1 MPTTTNRRGR
11 RFGGVRTLVGGLVI
25 LLGVVLLA
33 DTTGTVEMDGSAV
46 FVAGLLVLYG
56 AYRLVSSGLRRVFW
70 PALFVLVG
78 VLWLAVELTAFTES
92 EAWALWPVV
101 VVLFG
106 LSMLLRRRGSRVVV
120 HAGTEPTGR
129 GLDDDDALAVFG
141 TRRVDLRGVD
151 APDRIEPV
159 AVFGTVELLVPE
171 GWTVDSRTTA
181 VLGSVEDHR
190 RAPGRASTPDLVV
203 DGVAVFGRVELVD

>member
-56 AYRLVSSGLRRVFW
+56 AYRLVSTGLRRVFW

-120 HAGTEPTGR
+120 HAGTAPTGR

>member
-1 MPTTTNRRGR
+1 MPTTTTESGR
-11 RFGGVRTLVGGLVI
+11 RFGGVRTLVGGLVV

-46 FVAGLLVLYG
+46 FVAGLFVLYG
-56 AYRLVSSGLRRVFW
+56 AYRLVSTGLRRVFW
-70 PALFVLVG
+70 PATFVLVG

-120 HAGTEPTGR
+120 HAGGSPTVH
-129 GLDDDDALAVFG
+129 GLDDEDALAVFG

-190 RAPGRASTPDLVV
+190 RSPGRASTPDLVV

>member
-120 HAGTEPTGR
+120 HAGTAPTGR